1 MRYTNNAATIPL
13 TAMQKARLIRDCLP
27 LPFFLLAL
35 VFVVGFLRNLTG
47 APPPTLLILFLVGV
61 VFFMGWIALNRIR
74 DLASGVAL
82 VQEDLLQ
89 RLSRGTGT
97 QRHAYGE
104 FEQLGRFTLTTKAF
118 HQGQRDQRHLVTY
131 SPVSKIVWT
140 LEPLP

>member
-1 MRYTNNAATIPL
+1 MHDPNNAATIPL

-27 LPFFLLAL
+27 LLFFLLAL
-35 VFVVGFLRNLTG
+35 VFVAVFLRNITG
-47 APPPTLLILFLVGV
+47 APPPMLLILFLGLV
-61 VFFMGWIALNRIR
+61 VLFMGWVALNRMR
-74 DLASGVAL
+74 DLMSGVAL

-89 RLSRGTGT
+89 RLSRGTGR

-118 HQGQRDQRHLVTY
+118 HQGQRDQRHRVTY
-131 SPVSKIVWT
+131 SPASKIVWT